1 MARTKQ
7 SERKTIKAIKKEKE
21 QKPVKNGRL
30 IKEKKEKKHENA
42 FQKQKMQSLDHII
55 DSTNLISLND
65 QVMPSEPSLMESSNA
80 EIKPTLTKEEKKEKY
95 LWGCQLD

>member
-7 SERKTIKAIKKEKE
+7 SNRKTIKKEKE

-42 FQKQKMQSLDHII
+42 FQKQNKMQSLDHII

-65 QVMPSEPSLMESSNA
+65 QVMPSKPSLMESSNA

-95 LWGCQLD
+95 SWGCQLD